1 MDVEMDQQQQQR
13 QQLRLLIRVLLREE
27 LQQQQALVGGIAK
40 LASNLIAMPNSVSTK
55 IPLQKNNFLLLVPP
69 FHLSFF
75 HVQWLLHDKQ
85 HHWYVCSE
93 A

>member
-1 MDVEMDQQQQQR
+1 MDVEMDQQQR

-40 LASNLIAMPNSVSTK
+40 LAFNLIAIPNSVSTK
-55 IPLQKNNFLLLVPP
+55 IPLQKNNFLLVPP
-69 FHLSFF
+69 YHRSFF
-75 HVQWLLHDKQ
+75 HVQWLLHHKQ
-85 HHWYVCSE
+85 HHWYVFSE